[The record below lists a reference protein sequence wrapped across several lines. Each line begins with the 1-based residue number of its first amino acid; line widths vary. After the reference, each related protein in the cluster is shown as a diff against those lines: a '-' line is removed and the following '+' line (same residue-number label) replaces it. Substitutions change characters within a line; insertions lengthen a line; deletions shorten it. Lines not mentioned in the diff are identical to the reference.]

1 MFIQDEKFY
10 VVIKRGKKKFFFV
23 PLKWVKTKRKVKQQA
38 LNFLGQEEGNGM
50 VDSTATS
57 RLAKKEE
64 KKKKRGDRRGV
75 RKYERTN
82 ERMRGDSEKND
93 QRI

>member
-1 MFIQDEKFY
+1 MRSFTLGSK
-10 VVIKRGKKKFFFV
+10 GAKKNFFLV

-38 LNFLGQEEGNGM
+38 LSFLGREEGNGI

-64 KKKKRGDRRGV
+64 KKRRGDRRRV

-82 ERMRGDSEKND
+82 ERMKGDSEKRSKNLSD
-93 QRI
+93 IS